1 MGRPQRPPRPPR
13 WGGAIAGWELTRLA
27 RRGSPT
33 VARLLV
39 ALLVFAAL
47 LVTYLA
53 AFPQDLSRLR
63 PGAVQARLSA
73 FGQQFSLALLLV
85 QAGIVFI
92 LTPLFV
98 AGSIVEETER
108 RTLEF
113 LLATDLR
120 PREIILGKLWP
131 RLLLVFGVVLVG
143 WPVLA
148 ITQVWGGV
156 DVAFVA
162 LGSLVILAELWAVAG
177 ISAACAVGAPSL
189 RKAMVRSYLWSAL
202 LLTVPVCTCP
212 CGTIAVLADP
222 QAAYSEIV
230 ELPDIVTTG
239 GGAGWGPPTP
249 TGPSP
254 TELLIGTAVALGVHL
269 LVMFLIGAWGL
280 RRAMFKLRYAH
291 YFYARLTWQQRRR
304 KLQKWEQHPPVPQ
317 GSPLLWKEMH
327 LSGQTSRFVRS
338 LSLVPGV
345 VWLCVSSVFTLV
357 GWAAIIDQ
365 SNDVLRSMNQLIRWG
380 GGVMVGLMALMV
392 GLHAAGSVARER
404 QQETLTDLLTIPRR
418 RWEILAAKWVGSLSK
433 ARGVAIGTAAIPLVG
448 VIGDGLSYRAVGP
461 LVAAAFSF
469 LACAASFGLWLSV
482 RAPTVQRA
490 SGLWLLAVGL
500 WVGGTFLAAQA
511 AYMEQQAQWRVT
523 SRSVFDKPAAL
534 VWDRTL
540 NPLLAWSQLTFRVRE
555 TDEYYSWRD
564 FQDGE
569 VRRPADVWPS
579 LIGIAVYGLLA
590 VAFFA
595 SASRRF
601 ERQGRG

>member
-1 MGRPQRPPRPPR
+1 MGRPQRAPRPPR

-33 VARLLV
+33 VARVLV

-85 QAGIVFI
+85 QAGVVFI
-92 LTPLFV
+92 VTPLFV
-98 AGSIVEETER
+98 AGSIVQETER

-156 DVAFVA
+156 DVTFVA
-162 LGSLVILAELWAVAG
+162 LGSLVVLAELWAIAG
-177 ISAACAVGAPSL
+177 ISAACAVGALSL
-189 RKAMVRSYLWSAL
+189 RKAMVRSYLWSVVAL
-202 LLTVPVCTCP
+202 TLPLCTCP
-212 CGTIAVLADP
+212 VGVIIVLADAQAAFTELFTPGRPARGAPPPAPNPTAVLA
-222 QAAYSEIV
+222 
-230 ELPDIVTTG
+230 
-239 GGAGWGPPTP
+239 
-249 TGPSP
+249 
-254 TELLIGTAVALGVHL
+254 GTVLTLGLHL
-269 LVMFLIGAWGL
+269 LGMFVIGAWAL
-280 RRAMFKLRYAH
+280 RRAMFKLRHAR
-291 YFYARLTWQQRRR
+291 YFFARMPWQQRRR
-304 KLQKWEQHPPVPQ
+304 KVARWEQHPPVPQ
-317 GSPLLWKEMH
+317 GSPLLWKEIH

-357 GWAAIIDQ
+357 GWAAIIGQ
-365 SNDVLRSMNQLIRWG
+365 SEDVLKSMNQLIRWG

-392 GLHAAGSVARER
+392 GLHAAGSMARER
-404 QQETLTDLLTIPRR
+404 QQETLTDLLTIPRPR
-418 RWEILAAKWVGSLSK
+418 REILWAKWVGSLSK

-448 VIGDGLSYRAVGP
+448 VIGEGLSFYAVVP
-461 LVAAAFSF
+461 LVLAAFAF

-511 AYMEQQAQWRVT
+511 AYMEEQAVWRVT
-523 SRSVFDKPAAL
+523 TRRPNDRPDPL
-534 VWDRTL
+534 VWDRAL
-540 NPLLAWSQLTFRVRE
+540 NPALAWSELTFRVTE
-555 TDEYYSWRD
+555 DEVHTWRD
-564 FQDGE
+564 FDDGL
-569 VRRPADVWPS
+569 VRSPAEVWPS
-579 LIGIAVYGLLA
+579 LVGIAVYGLLA
-590 VAFFA
+590 IAFFA

-601 ERQGRG
+601 EREGQG